1 MSYARID
8 ALVLECETLGV
19 AWVSMSPFSDY
30 VLYIRGTGYGVGY
43 GVGRWPSLGKCAR

>member
-30 VLYIRGTGYGVGY
+30 VCCIYVVRDMAWDTVLGVG
-43 GVGRWPSLGKCAR
+43 LL